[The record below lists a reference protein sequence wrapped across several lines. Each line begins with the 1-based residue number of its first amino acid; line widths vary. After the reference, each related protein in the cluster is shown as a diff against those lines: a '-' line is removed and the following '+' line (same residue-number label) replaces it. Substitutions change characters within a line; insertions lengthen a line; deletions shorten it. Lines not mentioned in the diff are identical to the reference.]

1 MTNFIKN
8 EFIHFKSLSQKA
20 RGLIISYFFYG
31 AAYPIITTYIN
42 AYIWRNNN
50 SFSSLAI
57 YRLGHFALIPF
68 IFFINGLLLKKFKVV
83 WLYFFG
89 SLILALSSISVVFF
103 KVNSIVDFFI
113 LGGLFGTGVG
123 FYWAN
128 RNYLTQ
134 QETDHINRNYFFGLS
149 FSMTTIISLIIALAS
164 GWLIVFGL
172 SYRALMTFA
181 FILLFVSGLKV
192 VTANYQT
199 TNIGKLIITHPTDK
213 WKIKRYIHLGIGL
226 FEGSAY
232 FLPSLLILSMLGN
245 EGILGT
251 LTALASILS
260 AILVY
265 IYGRKS
271 ETKSHK
277 QYFIISI
284 IFGLLSSVIL
294 AYFFNWLTIIIYVL
308 LNGLIINF
316 IWLTAAPLIM
326 NNIDVEIVNNEEKR
340 FSYILDGE
348 IFLNIGRS
356 SSAII
361 CLILALSINDIAA
374 LRYGSLILSC
384 IQLLLFVYLEK
395 IRKRAELTMV

>member
-1 MTNFIKN
+1 MINFIQK
-8 EFIHFKSLSQKA
+8 EFFHFKSLSQQA
-20 RGLIISYFFYG
+20 RRLIISYFFYG

-50 SFSSLAI
+50 NFSSMAI
-57 YRLGHFALIPF
+57 YRLGHFALTPF

-89 SLILALSSISVVFF
+89 SLILAISSVSIIFF
-103 KVNSIVDFFI
+103 KANLVIDYFV

-134 QETDHINRNYFFGLS
+134 RETDHTSRNYFLGLS
-149 FSMTTIISLIIALAS
+149 FSMTTIIGLIITLVT

-172 SYRALMTFA
+172 SYGTLMTFA
-181 FILLFVSGLKV
+181 FVLLFVSGLKV
-192 VTANYQT
+192 LTENYQT
-199 TNIGKLIITHPTDK
+199 TSIGKLIIAHPTEK

-232 FLPSLLILSMLGN
+232 FLPSLLISSMLGN
-245 EGILGT
+245 EGVLGT

-271 ETKSHK
+271 ETKSHRK
-277 QYFIISI
+277 YFIISI
-284 IFGLLSSVIL
+284 IFGLLSSIIL
-294 AYFFNWLTIIIYVL
+294 ALFFNWLTIIVYVL

-326 NNIDVEIVNNEEKR
+326 NNIDVEIINNEEKR

-348 IFLNIGRS
+348 IFVNIGRS
-356 SSAII
+356 TAAVI
-361 CLILALSINDIAA
+361 CIVLALSMGDITA

-384 IQLLLFVYLEK
+384 AQLTLFVYLEK
-395 IRKRAELTMV
+395 IRKNAKLTMV

>member
-20 RGLIISYFFYG
+20 QGLIISYFFYG

-50 SFSSLAI
+50 NFSSLAI

-89 SLILALSSISVVFF
+89 SLILALSSISIVFF
-103 KVNSIVDFFI
+103 KINSIIDFFI

-134 QETDHINRNYFFGLS
+134 QETDHINRNYFLGFS
-149 FSMTTIISLIIALAS
+149 FSMTTIISLMIALAS

-172 SYRALMTFA
+172 SYRTLMTFA

-271 ETKSHK
+271 ETKSHRK
-277 QYFIISI
+277 YFIISI
-284 IFGLLSSVIL
+284 IFGLLSSIIL

-326 NNIDVEIVNNEEKR
+326 NNIDVEIINNEEKR

-356 SSAII
+356 SSAVI

-374 LRYGSLILSC
+374 LRYGSVILSC
-384 IQLLLFVYLEK
+384 IQILLFVYLEK
-395 IRKRAELTMV
+395 FRKKAL

>member
-1 MTNFIKN
+1 MINFIKN
-8 EFIHFKSLSQKA
+8 EFIHFQSLSQKTQ
-20 RGLIISYFFYG
+20 GLIISYFFYG
-31 AAYPIITTYIN
+31 AAYPIINTFIN
-42 AYIWRNNN
+42 SYIWRSNAN
-50 SFSSLAI
+50 FSTLAV
-57 YRLGHFALIPF
+57 YRLGHFLLIPI
-68 IFFINGLLLKKFKVV
+68 IFFINGFLLKKFKVI

-103 KVNSIVDFFI
+103 KINSITDYFI
-113 LGGLFGTGVG
+113 LGGFYGIGFG

-134 QETDHINRNYFFGLS
+134 QETDHTSRNYFFGLS
-149 FSMTTIISLIIALAS
+149 FSLTTIISLIVALAS

-172 SYRALMTFA
+172 SYEALMIIA
-181 FILLFVSGLKV
+181 VILLFISGLKII
-192 VTANYQT
+192 TSSYQT
-199 TNIGKLIITHPTDK
+199 TNIGKLIITHPTKK

-232 FLPSLLILSMLGN
+232 FLPSLLILTMLGN

-265 IYGRKS
+265 VYGRKS
-271 ETKSHK
+271 ETKSHRK
-277 QYFIISI
+277 YFIISI
-284 IFGLLSSVIL
+284 IFGLLSSVML

-316 IWLTAAPLIM
+316 IWLTVAPLIM

-356 SSAII
+356 SAAVI
-361 CLILALSINDIAA
+361 CLILALSINDAAA

-384 IQLLLFVYLEK
+384 LQVLLFVYLER

>member
-1 MTNFIKN
+1 MNFIKK
-8 EFIHFKSLSQKA
+8 EFFHFKSLSKKA
-20 RGLIISYFFYG
+20 QGLIISYFFYG
-31 AAYPIITTYIN
+31 AAYPIINTYIN
-42 AYIWRNNN
+42 SYIWRNNS
-50 SFSSLAI
+50 SFSSIAI
-57 YRLGHFALIPF
+57 YRLGHFVLIPLV
-68 IFFINGLLLKKFKVV
+68 FFINGLLLKKYKVI

-89 SLILALSSISVVFF
+89 SLILALSAVSVVFF
-103 KVNSIVDFFI
+103 KLNSIIDYFI
-113 LGGLFGTGVG
+113 LGGLYGIGFG

-134 QETDHINRNYFFGLS
+134 QETDHTSRNYFLGLS
-149 FSMTTIISLIIALAS
+149 FSLTTIIALIITFIT

-172 SYRALMTFA
+172 SYEILMIFA
-181 FILLFVSGLKV
+181 FILLFISGFKV
-192 VTANYQT
+192 FSKNYQAT
-199 TNIGKLIITHPTDK
+199 RIGKLTISQPTEK
-213 WKIKRYIHLGIGL
+213 WKIKRLIHLGIGL

-232 FLPSLLILSMLGN
+232 FLPSLLILSTLGN

-251 LTALASILS
+251 LTAFASILS

-271 ETKSHK
+271 NTKSHR

-294 AYFFNWLTIIIYVL
+294 ALYFNWLTIIVYVL

-326 NNIDVEIVNNEEKR
+326 NNIDVEIINNEEKR

-348 IFLNIGRS
+348 LFLNIGRS
-356 SSAII
+356 SSAVI
-361 CLILALSINDIAA
+361 CLVLALSISDITA
-374 LRYGSLILSC
+374 LRYGSLVLSFV
-384 IQLLLFVYLEK
+384 QVLLFIYLDK
-395 IRKRAELTMV
+395 FRKRAELTMV